1 MKKLQYILLCTLLL
15 LVAACEKDTEPSNF
29 APGLSTGAVSDVY
42 RVGATLSG
50 SVQKSEGTLVKDCGI
65 LYSELQSLAEYTE
78 VKVDVGEASSF
89 SVSLQGLSPGK
100 TYYYCTYAS
109 SGYSIAKGE
118 VKNFTTT
125 ESNTP
130 VFGELQVDAKNEK
143 SFTVSAAIIDEGGS
157 DLILRGFCWKEADGS
172 NPTVEDNV
180 SNVALDATA
189 FAAKIN
195 DLMPDKEYVVCA
207 YAINGRGVGYGK
219 SVTVTTN
226 TSTVPVVSSIMPT
239 DSTDTSV
246 QVEARILSRGET
258 ALTEKGFCWSSESEV
273 PTTANLKKAVEG
285 DADTFSAIISA
296 LKPETTYYIR
306 AYAVNGQGVGY
317 GDVFKFTAKKV
328 DIPMLTTLR
337 VSTSDV
343 FATVF
348 AQVTNGVLI
357 SHHGFEWTVDKENF
371 LPDKLGDKTSNVD
384 VHLNATYDEADGTF
398 NGDIEELEPNTTY
411 YVRAFAFS
419 REDNVL
425 GLGNIIEFKT
435 KEGVPEVLGV
445 TVTDIEET
453 SVIASSKFI
462 PHKNGTTVSRKGF
475 FYGITPTP
483 AIDGTE
489 VTSSSEGNDIVAA
502 ISGLAPNTT
511 YYIVPYVDFSN
522 GKVFG
527 RQGTFKTLVA
537 TTAPVVGVTTISD
550 IGENT
555 ASVFAEIT
563 SDGGATI
570 TEKGFCYSITNMNP
584 TIADSRVTSYSEGF
598 SIAADLVGLNSA
610 ADYYICAYA
619 INEKGISYGEVQK
632 FSTDPPEQ
640 VMFAPTVGE
649 TTISNVSEHSAS
661 VFATISSDGGTVVT
675 EKGFCY
681 SSTSMVPTLSD
692 YKVTSSTENMDIAAN
707 LTGLAAG
714 TKYYVRAYADN
725 GIGIGYGD
733 VKEFTTEA
741 EIREP
746 NVDDI
751 ESPDKN

>member
-1 MKKLQYILLCTLLL
+1 MKKLQYLLLCTLLL
-15 LVAACEKDTEPSNF
+15 LMTACEKDTEPSNF
-29 APGLSTGAVSDVY
+29 APGLSTGAVSDIY

-50 SVQKSEGTLVKDCGI
+50 GVQKSEGTLIKDCGI
-65 LYSELQSLAEYTE
+65 LYSELASMAEYTE
-78 VKVDVGEASSF
+78 VKVDIGEAASF
-89 SVSLQGLSPGK
+89 SVPLQGLSPGK
-100 TYYYCTYAS
+100 TYYYCAYAS

-118 VKNFTTT
+118 VKSFATT
-125 ESNTP
+125 ESNAP
-130 VFGELQVDAKNEK
+130 VFGDLQVDAKNEK
-143 SFTVSAAIIDEGGS
+143 SFTVSATIIDEGGS
-157 DLILRGFCWKEADGS
+157 DLILRGFCWKPAGGNS
-172 NPTVEDNV
+172 PTVEDNV
-180 SNVALDATA
+180 SNVALDATT
-189 FAAKIN
+189 FTSKIN
-195 DLMPDKEYVVCA
+195 DLTPGKEYVVCA
-207 YAINGRGVGYGK
+207 YAINGKGVGYGK
-219 SVTVTTN
+219 SITVTTN
-226 TSTVPVVSSIMPT
+226 TSTVPVVSSITPT

-246 QVEARILSRGET
+246 QIEARILSRGET

-273 PTTANLKKAVEG
+273 PTTANLKKIVEG
-285 DADTFSAIISA
+285 DEETFSAIISD

-328 DIPMLTTLR
+328 DVPILTTLR

-343 FATVF
+343 FVTAF

-398 NGDIEELEPNTTY
+398 NGDINELEPNTTY

-435 KEGVPEVLGV
+435 KEGIPEVLGV
-445 TVTDIEET
+445 TVTDIKET
-453 SVIASSKFI
+453 SAIASSKFI
-462 PHKNGTTVSRKGF
+462 PHKNGTTVSRRGF
-475 FYGITPTP
+475 FYGITSTP

-489 VTSSSEGNDIVAA
+489 LTSSSEGNDIVAA
-502 ISGLAPNTT
+502 ISGLTPNTT
-511 YYIVPYVDFSN
+511 YYIVPYVDYSN
-522 GKVFG
+522 GKIFG
-527 RQGTFKTLVA
+527 KQDTFRTLVA
-537 TTAPVVGVTTISD
+537 TTAPAVGMTTVSD

-555 ASVFAEIT
+555 ASASAEIT
-563 SDGGATI
+563 SDGNLAI
-570 TEKGFCYSITNMNP
+570 TEKGFCYSMTNMAP
-584 TIADSRVTSYSEGF
+584 TIADSKVTSYSEGMG
-598 SIAADLVGLNSA
+598 ITADLVELNSA
-610 ADYYICAYA
+610 ADYYIRAYA
-619 INEKGISYGEVQK
+619 INEKGISYGAVQK
-632 FSTDPPEQ
+632 FSTNPPEQ

-649 TTISNVSEHSAS
+649 TTISNVSEHSVS
-661 VFATISSDGGTVVT
+661 VFATIFSDGGTVVT

-681 SSTSMVPTLSD
+681 SATSVMPTVSD
-692 YKVTSSTENMDIAAN
+692 HKVTSSAEDMDIAAD

-741 EIREP
+741 EIKEP